1 MYGMLYV
8 CCMPIHVQ
16 LDFCGLLSIA
26 ASHYTVCI
34 QVLLHAI
41 ITKKCCAQIAM
52 MLENVTAYPI
62 HTVHPIFSA
71 QSNTKAVSQVL
82 S

>member
-1 MYGMLYV
+1 MKHIPWPFMWSTFVDY
-8 CCMPIHVQ
+8 CQ
-16 LDFCGLLSIA
+16 LQP
-26 ASHYTVCI
+26 HTTVCI

-52 MLENVTAYPI
+52 MLENVTAYPV
-62 HTVHPIFSA
+62 HTVHPIY
-71 QSNTKAVSQVL
+71 TLHKAISKVL